1 MTQTVTRLFDH
12 HSDAQTAV
20 RDIEALGIPH
30 HDVSIMGNDPDHPAH
45 GHEHGEGVNHA
56 GDVSRGVSTGALI
69 GGAGGLLA
77 GLGLLVIPGLG
88 PLVAAG
94 WLATTLAGAGA
105 GAAGGALTGTF
116 VGALTAAG
124 HSEEDAHVYAEGVR
138 RGGTLVSAR
147 VPDDRV
153 AEVEAVLDRS
163 SGVSASARGAAYR
176 QAGWSRYD
184 DSAPAYTSD
193 EMAAERARYGAST
206 TRSDYVS

>member
-1 MTQTVTRLFDH
+1 MSHTITRLFDSH
-12 HSDAQTAV
+12 RDAENAVREIEAIGVSHSD
-20 RDIEALGIPH
+20 I
-30 HDVSIMGNDPDHPAH
+30 SIMGNKPDGVGDDHHA
-45 GHEHGEGVNHA
+45 GVNHA
-56 GDVSRGVSTGALI
+56 GDVSRGVSTGAVI

-138 RGGTLVSAR
+138 RGGTLVSVR
-147 VPDDRV
+147 VADDR
-153 AEVEAVLDRS
+153 AREVEAILDRS
-163 SGVSASARGAAYR
+163 RGVTASSRGADYR
-176 QAGWSRYD
+176 QSGWSGFD
-184 DSAPAYTSD
+184 EKAPAYTSD
-193 EMAAERARYGAST
+193 EMARERARYAD
-206 TRSDYVS
+206 TRTDYVA